1 MNLRNMII
9 KIHICLIAFCFI
21 SGIKAQTQ
29 NSMTEIIPFKTIDGK
44 IILEEKINGEKANI
58 VIDLAGQNAILPE
71 AVNQLKINTTKDSSF
86 GSYQNLKFK
95 SVPAKKI

>member
-44 IILEEKINGEKANI
+44 IIIEANR
-58 VIDLAGQNAILPE
+58 N
-71 AVNQLKINTTKDSSF
+71 S
-86 GSYQNLKFK
+86 KFCT
-95 SVPAKKI
+95 

>member
-44 IILEEKINGEKANI
+44 IIIEVYEISYEGF
-58 VIDLAGQNAILPE
+58 
-71 AVNQLKINTTKDSSF
+71 VNLWAD
-86 GSYQNLKFK
+86 
-95 SVPAKKI
+95 

>member
-29 NSMTEIIPFKTIDGK
+29 NSMTEIIPFKTIAGK
-44 IILEEKINGEKANI
+44 IRSQYKWRN
-58 VIDLAGQNAILPE
+58 
-71 AVNQLKINTTKDSSF
+71 S
-86 GSYQNLKFK
+86 KFCT
-95 SVPAKKI
+95 